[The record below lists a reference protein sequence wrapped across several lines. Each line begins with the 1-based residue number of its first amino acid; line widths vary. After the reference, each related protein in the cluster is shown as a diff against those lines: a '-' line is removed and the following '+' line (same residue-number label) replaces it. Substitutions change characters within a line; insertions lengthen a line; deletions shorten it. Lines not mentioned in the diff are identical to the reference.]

1 MYGLFH
7 LPRLDLRRLYPFDS
21 LRSLRVT
28 AVGRVSSKKVSEED
42 CHPER
47 RWWRFTDTRSRMG
60 ITLVGLYKDC
70 FTCLD
75 LTF

>member
-7 LPRLDLRRLYPFDS
+7 LPRLDLLRLYPFDS
-21 LRSLRVT
+21 LRSLRMT

-47 RWWRFTDTRSRMG
+47 RVEVYRHP
-60 ITLVGLYKDC
+60 
-70 FTCLD
+70 
-75 LTF
+75 